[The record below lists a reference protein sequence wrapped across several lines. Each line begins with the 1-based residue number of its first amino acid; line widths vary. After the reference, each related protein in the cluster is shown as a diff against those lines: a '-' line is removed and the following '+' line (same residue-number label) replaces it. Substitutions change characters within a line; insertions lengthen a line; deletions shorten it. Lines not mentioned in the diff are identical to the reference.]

1 VLRVSFMS
9 RSLVRCC
16 SLADIT
22 DITAT
27 GNYTQAESSNGMITT
42 CRRSFPILIHG
53 RTYYVTCDL
62 PHGHDAPCTGRATD
76 WGAPTL

>member
-1 VLRVSFMS
+1 
-9 RSLVRCC
+9 
-16 SLADIT
+16 
-22 DITAT
+22 
-27 GNYTQAESSNGMITT
+27 MITT